1 MGCLSRD
8 TSILGDPGADSGDEE
23 KSKRAEKYMARR
35 KVKTA
40 RRAPGLFS
48 PFFTF
53 HDVRLRFSLSEFRY
67 LSTWNSTP
75 EKIHIELAQLNEI
88 EKAR

>member
-1 MGCLSRD
+1 M
-8 TSILGDPGADSGDEE
+8 ADSGDEE
-23 KSKRAEKYMARR
+23 KSKRAEKYVARR
-35 KVKTA
+35 KVKNGEATA
-40 RRAPGLFS
+40 RRAQGLFS

-75 EKIHIELAQLNEI
+75 ENSHRISSIERDRKSKMKFETVQI
-88 EKAR
+88 S